1 MPGCSKYLPAVVLLA
16 VVSICPLGPS
26 VWAADKDDIRPWT
39 GELPVRGSWL
49 REHLPEG
56 ALAYLR
62 VPHPLGFIAMPKGN
76 VMDSAL
82 RSTANVESL
91 MSIQSAL
98 IENVIEFIPGFEE
111 AYVRDFAE
119 RLRSPVEIAMMLAPS
134 PSAIIAMNLDLDS
147 AAGFEEMIAGITVG
161 GSPLTLLES
170 LDKDGFGQIL
180 GLPVP
185 TSVHFD
191 ANSGRLLIQSGP
203 SVAIEQFAAL
213 VESLSPAAS
222 HKMHAMEAQVD
233 ASGYGWF
240 FWVDAESTIPA
251 AQMFMSAEQVIELQ
265 ETGLDKVRAVGFGWG
280 AANGKGR
287 MSAIVDMPRD
297 GDRQF
302 LPYVNNEV
310 TATSVGE
317 PDAMIVLSIPTAE
330 EFSRIEALLLDAASE
345 ESRNSWIEGKAAVE
359 EATGIRIENVLN
371 AIGPEII
378 GIFDETGDYSAIRL
392 RDPGLFDEFI
402 GQLAEFAGT
411 GLIERRYKRHTF
423 YQLSLSSEVES
434 LDATDEG
441 DLGPLAFML
450 SRQREHIHWYRDG
463 DFLYVASVPQPL
475 IDRIDAGAKTDLGK
489 WLSNQQSMDMSR
501 SVLAATGSSNKLP
514 RRLYYLYIEML
525 QAFADISE
533 AEFDIWSMPTAAQVG
548 LPDKGALGFSIN
560 LGDPY
565 LSVEFMFENN
575 PLEAIFSGD
584 MTSVAAMGVLAAI
597 AIPAYQDYTIRAN
610 IGQSLN
616 EVQIAKQNI
625 EEHYVAEG
633 QFPGPTAAAE
643 ISDWTDA
650 AGEHFD
656 TITVV
661 PGTGT
666 IVLSYSE
673 ADLPDGGE
681 LYLEP
686 VVNEDGSIDW
696 ICSASIE
703 DKLLPESCRENV
715 PPELNLGGI

>member
-1 MPGCSKYLPAVVLLA
+1 MPGCSKFLPLTFVLALI
-16 VVSICPLGPS
+16 SICPAGTDAL
-26 VWAADKDDIRPWT
+26 AADKDDIKPWS
-39 GELPVRGSWL
+39 GEMPIRGSWL

-56 ALAYLR
+56 TLAYLR

-91 MSIQSAL
+91 ISIQSAL
-98 IENVIEFIPGFEE
+98 IENVLEFIPGFEE
-111 AYVRDFAE
+111 AYLRDFAE
-119 RLRSPVEIAMMLAPS
+119 QLRSPVEIAMLLAPS
-134 PSAIIAMNLDLDS
+134 PSAVVSMNLDLDS
-147 AAGFEEMIAGITVG
+147 AASFEEMIAGMTIG

-170 LDKDGFGQIL
+170 LDGDGFGQIL

-191 ANSGRLLIQSGP
+191 VTSGRMLMQAGP
-203 SVAIEQFAAL
+203 SVAIEQFAVL

-233 ASGYGWF
+233 TSGYGWF
-240 FWVDAESTIPA
+240 FWVDAENTIPA
-251 AQMFMSAEQVIELQ
+251 AQLFMNEEQVTELQ
-265 ETGLDKVRAVGFGWG
+265 ETGLDKVRAAAFGWG

-287 MSAIVDMPRD
+287 MSVIVDMPRD

-302 LPYVNNEV
+302 LPYINNEV
-310 TATSVGE
+310 TATAVGE
-317 PDAMIVLSIPTAE
+317 PDAIILLSIPTAE
-330 EFSRIEALLLDAASE
+330 EFSRIEPLLLGAASE
-345 ESRNSWIEGKAAVE
+345 ESRDSWIEGKAAVE
-359 EATGIRIENVLN
+359 DATGIKIENILN

-378 GIFDETGDYSAIRL
+378 GIFDETGDYAAIRL
-392 RDPGLFDEFI
+392 RDSGLFDELI
-402 GQLAEFAGT
+402 GQIAAST
-411 GLIERRYKRHTF
+411 DTALIKRSYKRRTF
-423 YQLSLSSEVES
+423 YQLSVSSEVES
-434 LDATDEG
+434 LDATEDN
-441 DLGPLAFML
+441 DLGPLAFIL
-450 SRQREHIHWYRDG
+450 SRQREYLHWYRDG

-475 IDRIDAGAKTDLGK
+475 IDRIDAGAKTNLEEWLG
-489 WLSNQQSMDMSR
+489 NQQSMDMSR
-501 SVLAATGSSNKLP
+501 AVVAASGSSNKLP
-514 RRLYYLYIEML
+514 RRLYYIYIEML
-525 QAFADISE
+525 QAVADISE

-565 LSVEFMFENN
+565 LSMEFMFENN
-575 PLEAIFSGD
+575 PLESIFSGD

-610 IGQSLN
+610 ISQSLN
-616 EVQIAKQNI
+616 EAEIAKHNI

-643 ISDWTDA
+643 ISDWTAA
-650 AGEHFD
+650 AGEHFE

-666 IVLSYSE
+666 IVMSYSE

-681 LYLEP
+681 VYLEP
-686 VVNEDGSIDW
+686 TVNEDGSIGW
-696 ICSASIE
+696 VCSASIE